1 MRELRFNFE
10 SVFAP
15 KLLAHKLGLSLP
27 CLAEQLWGF
36 AKKSVFYGV
45 WYSSCST
52 HVNLSIGGW
61 WAIDHSVVLHSR
73 NWHLKIQTTETKVAL
88 SFEGYIWKHA
98 SAMPTCPNNH
108 NQTEVHPTS
117 PQSTTTEQLPHFLSQ
132 RALQL
137 QCRNCSQ
144 WHQCELLQDRGHTFC
159 IFLPQPL
166 PQWLG
171 AASWQTCTEPQW
183 SSGVTESLPLMR
195 PQCP

>member
-36 AKKSVFYGV
+36 AKKSVFYSV

-108 NQTEVHPTS
+108 NQTEVHPTP

-137 QCRNCSQ
+137 QCRNCSDSGTSASSYRTEAT
-144 WHQCELLQDRGHTFC
+144 HSAFC
-159 IFLPQPL
+159 CPSRYPNGWEQPL
-166 PQWLG
+166 GKRVQNPSEAL
-171 AASWQTCTEPQW
+171 
-183 SSGVTESLPLMR
+183 V
-195 PQCP
+195 